1 MQNIRK
7 ATRQEGIFVERSRRE
22 TTACGWQAVCWAGAG
37 KDEPGLELPKE
48 ACGERRDRGEASHSA
63 ASRIHYFMFPL
74 PFITGASS
82 FSHHPPSA
90 ALLLHSHGSPAST
103 STTAPASHPTHLSI
117 LFTPL
122 PFLFPSPT
130 SCPPLAPIPSSL
142 GKSSPGAAPGPARPG
157 APARSLRPRRDRTEA
172 GRDRGRRTDRSL
184 FPAPSQELAPPP
196 PSHQAF
202 LHRPCCDVAAGL
214 SRAPAA
220 PPSALGCGLSAAHN
234 LQTRHPL
241 CGLLARA
248 PTALTPAT
256 QPSTPSLSCPAAPPV
271 PCATLMT
278 PYGVSTGGPTE
289 PQHLIPLSP
298 LTSAILGRSD

>member
-1 MQNIRK
+1 MGGRQCVGQELARTNLGSNSQRK
-7 ATRQEGIFVERSRRE
+7 P
-22 TTACGWQAVCWAGAG
+22 AGRG
-37 KDEPGLELPKE
+37 EIEVKHLTLQQVGFTILCSPFPSSPELP
-48 ACGERRDRGEASHSA
+48 
-63 ASRIHYFMFPL
+63 
-74 PFITGASS
+74 
-82 FSHHPPSA
+82 
-90 ALLLHSHGSPAST
+90 
-103 STTAPASHPTHLSI
+103 
-117 LFTPL
+117 
-122 PFLFPSPT
+122 PSPT
-130 SCPPLAPIPSSL
+130 VPLLPLYSSTRTGRQPQPQPQPPPPIPLTPPSCSPPSRSFFPRPPLAPIPSSL
-142 GKSSPGAAPGPARPG
+142 GKSSSGAGPGPALPLVHSVPDGTGQRQ
-157 APARSLRPRRDRTEA
+157 A
-172 GRDRGRRTDRSL
+172 DRGRRTDRSL
-184 FPAPSQELAPPP
+184 FPAPSQGLAPPP

-256 QPSTPSLSCPAAPPV
+256 QPSTPSLSCPAASPA
-271 PCATLMT
+271 PCAT